1 VGCVAGDAGCRS
13 LLEDFAMSQS
23 PFPLPDRDPI
33 PSERFAEALRR
44 AQAEFREMPGLKL
57 TEAQAARLLSFDSA
71 LCSAVLAT
79 LVDQHFLTRTRDTFQ
94 RAW

>member
-1 VGCVAGDAGCRS
+1 
-13 LLEDFAMSQS
+13 MSQS
-23 PFPLPDRDPI
+23 QPPTPDPVSSDL
-33 PSERFAEALRR
+33 FAAALRR

-79 LVDQHFLTRTRDTFQ
+79 LVHQRFLTRTRDMFQ
-94 RAW
+94 RAS

>member
-1 VGCVAGDAGCRS
+1 
-13 LLEDFAMSQS
+13 MSQS
-23 PFPLPDRDPI
+23 PPLRPDREPI
-33 PSERFAEALRR
+33 PSDRFAEAVRR

-71 LCSAVLAT
+71 LCRAVLAA

-94 RAW
+94 RAS

>member
-1 VGCVAGDAGCRS
+1 
-13 LLEDFAMSQS
+13 MSQS
-23 PFPLPDRDPI
+23 QPLRPDREPI

-71 LCSAVLAT
+71 LCSAVLAA
-79 LVDQHFLTRTRDTFQ
+79 LVDQRFLMRTRDTFQ
-94 RAW
+94 RAS

>member
-1 VGCVAGDAGCRS
+1 
-13 LLEDFAMSQS
+13 MNQS
-23 PFPLPDRDPI
+23 HLPDPDTT
-33 PSERFAEALRR
+33 SSDLFAEALRR
-44 AQAEFREMPGLKL
+44 AQAEFREMPGLKI

-94 RAW
+94 RASR

>member
-1 VGCVAGDAGCRS
+1 
-13 LLEDFAMSQS
+13 MSQS
-23 PFPLPDRDPI
+23 QPPSPNRDPMT
-33 PSERFAEALRR
+33 SDLFADALRR

-79 LVDQHFLTRTRDTFQ
+79 LVDQRFLTRTRDTFHK
-94 RAW
+94 AS